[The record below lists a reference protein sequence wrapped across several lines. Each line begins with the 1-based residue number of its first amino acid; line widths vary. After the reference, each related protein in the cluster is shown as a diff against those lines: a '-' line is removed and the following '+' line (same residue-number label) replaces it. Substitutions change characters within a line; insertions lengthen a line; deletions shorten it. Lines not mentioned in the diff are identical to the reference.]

1 MMVTPIGLGR
11 ELVQLDQPSAPFKRL
26 LVPLDGSPLAERA
39 LPFAQAM
46 SRIVDGDLILVR
58 ATNVKGAYLDLAEA
72 QVRAATEA
80 EHYLKEVAD
89 RYGTCHPV
97 EYSVPYGDPAAAVA
111 GVAQTRAAD
120 LIVMTTHGR
129 GELARMVVGSVADA
143 VVRETRVP
151 LLLIRAGLEIDA
163 WEQGLHRI
171 LVPLDGSALAE
182 AALPRV
188 AELARLTN
196 ARLTL
201 LQVIGPPMPELTAF
215 EIARLPEDDG
225 ELTIAAE
232 AYLRRVAATL
242 HERGLDADT
251 AVHFGD
257 PAACIAEEV
266 ALNRHGLVAMSTH
279 GRSGIDRLVVGS
291 VADRVLRTA
300 RAPLLLFRGE

>member
-11 ELVQLDQPSAPFKRL
+11 ELVQLDQPSVLFKRL
-26 LVPLDGSPLAERA
+26 LVPLDGSPLAEQA
-39 LPFAQAM
+39 LPFARAM
-46 SRIVDGDLILVR
+46 ARIVDGDLILVR

-129 GELARMVVGSVADA
+129 GELARMVLGSVADA

-225 ELTIAAE
+225 ELAAEAE

-242 HERGLDADT
+242 HERGLDVDT
-251 AVHFGD
+251 AVRFGD
-257 PAACIAEEV
+257 PAACIAEET
-266 ALNRHGLVAMSTH
+266 ALNHHDLVAMSTH